1 MPREAVVLFG
11 NEGHGFSPEVK
22 SLCTETILIPKSPSA
37 AGDSLNVALSA
48 AIILSH
54 FSQII

>member
-1 MPREAVVLFG
+1 MLFG

-22 SLCTETILIPKSPSA
+22 SLCTVTILIPKSPSA